1 MAMLASHSRC
11 TGVDQLRLAA
21 CAQYCEGSGPVRSC
35 DYDHVGLQ
43 PRVAGLSEGERLMA
57 GLEDEML
64 DEEPLEDSTAR
75 ISGRRTAA
83 GGRSVSSMLSVRYGV
98 VSSAVPIANGASTAL
113 QQHGEE
119 LADGDAADIIADR
132 APFDAI
138 LMRVPRA
145 PPPNPH
151 PPPACAA
158 DCEDRLTWNTL
169 RR

>member
-1 MAMLASHSRC
+1 MIM
-11 TGVDQLRLAA
+11 
-21 CAQYCEGSGPVRSC
+21 
-35 DYDHVGLQ
+35 GLQ

-145 PPPNPH
+145 LPPQPARSAC
-151 PPPACAA
+151 ACAA
-158 DCEDRLTWNTL
+158 VHAAAKIG
-169 RR
+169 

>member
-1 MAMLASHSRC
+1 MIM
-11 TGVDQLRLAA
+11 
-21 CAQYCEGSGPVRSC
+21 
-35 DYDHVGLQ
+35 GLQ

-138 LMRVPRA
+138 
-145 PPPNPH
+145 
-151 PPPACAA
+151 
-158 DCEDRLTWNTL
+158 
-169 RR
+169 